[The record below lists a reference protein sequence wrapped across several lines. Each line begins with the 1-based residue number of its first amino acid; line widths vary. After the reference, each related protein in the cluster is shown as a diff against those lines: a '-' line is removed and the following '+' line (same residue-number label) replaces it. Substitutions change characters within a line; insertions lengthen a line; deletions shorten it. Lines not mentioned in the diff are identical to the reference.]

1 MTLDELREKV
11 RTCINC
17 PLSETRINAVFGSGN
32 PNADIMFVG
41 EAPGKNEDETGEP
54 FVGAA
59 GRMLNDFLTASG
71 IRREDVFIGNIVKC
85 RPPMNRDPLPA
96 EEERCIGYLMEQI
109 RIIDPKIIVCLGR
122 IAAKQLIS
130 PDFQVTKQHGEVF
143 MKNNRLIMAT
153 FHPAALLRNP
163 SYKPATM
170 DDFDTLYDIA
180 FNRNFQLNQ

>member
-11 RTCINC
+11 RNCINC
-17 PLSETRINAVFGSGN
+17 PLSDTRINAVFGSGN

-71 IRREDVFIGNIVKC
+71 IKREDVFIGNIVKC
-85 RPPMNRDPLPA
+85 RPPQNRDPLPA

-109 RIIDPKIIVCLGR
+109 SIIDPKIIVCLGR

-143 MKNNRLIMAT
+143 HKNNRLIMAT

-163 SYKPATM
+163 SYKSATM

-180 FNRNFQLNQ
+180 FNKNFKLD

>member
-32 PNADIMFVG
+32 LNADIMFVG

-96 EEERCIGYLMEQI
+96 EEERRIGYLMEQI

-130 PDFQVTKQHGEVF
+130 PDFQVTKQH
-143 MKNNRLIMAT
+143 
-153 FHPAALLRNP
+153 
-163 SYKPATM
+163 
-170 DDFDTLYDIA
+170 
-180 FNRNFQLNQ
+180 